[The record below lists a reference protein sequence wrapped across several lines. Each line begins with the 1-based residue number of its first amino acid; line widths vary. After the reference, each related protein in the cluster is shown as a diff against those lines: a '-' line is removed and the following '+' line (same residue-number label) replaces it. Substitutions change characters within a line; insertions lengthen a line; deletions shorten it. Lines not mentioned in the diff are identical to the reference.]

1 MPTHRQATNAL
12 AHLRH
17 LARLDAS
24 GPELIDPV
32 LESLH
37 ALIGF
42 ESSGYFYPGAGGELD
57 VHMEHPTVQ
66 AAVPDHFDPRI
77 LASEARVFR
86 NVLQHSDDIGRHPS
100 GPQSLAQMLR
110 VSPADLH
117 RSDYYNVVMR
127 PAGVADWLSLPL
139 RSPQGQP
146 VGMLFL
152 FRPARSRP
160 FGADELATL
169 ARLQPSLTRALWAG
183 GIDGDGSGDV
193 VREGLLIVTPMGQPL
208 WASPEAEALI
218 AQALGWRWRWRLLG
232 RVAGH
237 APLPHALQLLIQQL
251 RLPGM
256 VAPELSLRNA
266 HGAFHVR
273 ARPLAATHGGGE
285 AVALHITQR
294 VAPGARLL
302 QALREIGLPPRQRE
316 LAYWL
321 ARGLPESRVAA
332 CMGISANTV
341 VYHRRQLYAALGVAN
356 RVELLDCLAEG
367 RAKGTG

>member
-1 MPTHRQATNAL
+1 MPTHRQAINAL

-17 LARLDAS
+17 LARLETS
-24 GPELIDPV
+24 GPELIGPV
-32 LESLH
+32 IESLH

-42 ESSGYFYPGAGGELD
+42 DSSGYFFPGAAGELD
-57 VHMEHPTVQ
+57 VHVEHSTLQ
-66 AAVPDHFDPRI
+66 TTVPDHFDPRI

-86 NVLQHSDDIGRHPS
+86 NVLQHSDDIGRHPV
-100 GPQSLAQMLR
+100 GPQSLDQMLR
-110 VSPADLH
+110 VPASDFL

-127 PAGVADWLSLPL
+127 PAGVRNWLSLPL
-139 RSPQGQP
+139 RTPQGHA

-152 FRPARSRP
+152 FRPVRATP
-160 FGADELATL
+160 FSADELATL
-169 ARLQPSLTRALWAG
+169 ARLQATLSRALWVG
-183 GIDGDGSGDV
+183 GTPANEGNIA
-193 VREGLLIVTPMGQPL
+193 REGLLIVTPTGQPL
-208 WASPEAEALI
+208 WASAEAELLI
-218 AQALGWRWRWRLLG
+218 AQALGWRSRWRLQG
-232 RVAGH
+232 RVVGR

-256 VAPELSLRNA
+256 AVPELSLRNA

-273 ARPLAATHGGGE
+273 ARPLAANTGEGE

-294 VAPGARLL
+294 VAHSTRLL
-302 QALREIGLPPRQRE
+302 QALQDIGLPPRQRE

-332 CMGISANTV
+332 SMGISENTV

-356 RVELLDCLAEG
+356 RADLLKYLGDAQV
-367 RAKGTG
+367 

>member
-1 MPTHRQATNAL
+1 MALHRQATNAL

-24 GPELIDPV
+24 GPELIGSV
-32 LESLH
+32 LESLR

-42 ESSGYFYPGAGGELD
+42 DSSGYFYPGAAGELD

-86 NVLQHSDDIGRHPS
+86 NVLQHPGDIAHHPS
-100 GPQSLAQMLR
+100 GPQTLAQMLR
-110 VSPADLH
+110 VPAAELL

-139 RSPQGQP
+139 RAPQGQV

-160 FGADELATL
+160 FSADELAML
-169 ARLQPSLTRALWAG
+169 ARLQPSLTRALWASG
-183 GIDGDGSGDV
+183 TDAEARGDV
-193 VREGLLIVTPMGQPL
+193 VREGLLIVSPRGQPL
-208 WASPEAEALI
+208 WASPEAEALL
-218 AQALGWRWRWRLLG
+218 AHALGWRWRAHGRSLG
-232 RVAGH
+232 S

-251 RLPGM
+251 ELPG
-256 VAPELSLRNA
+256 APAHNMALRNA
-266 HGAFHVR
+266 HGAFELR
-273 ARPLAATHGGGE
+273 ARRLAACAGHGD

-294 VAPGARLL
+294 LAHSVRLL
-302 QALREIGLPPRQRE
+302 EALAETALPPRQRE

-321 ARGLPESRVAA
+321 ARGFPESLIADH
-332 CMGISANTV
+332 MGISANTV
-341 VYHRRQLYAALGVAN
+341 VYHRRQLYAALGVATRRDLQECLVN
-356 RVELLDCLAEG
+356 R
-367 RAKGTG
+367 

>member
-17 LARLDAS
+17 LARLDSS
-24 GPELIDPV
+24 GPELIGPV

-42 ESSGYFYPGAGGELD
+42 ESSGYFFPGGSGELD
-57 VHMEHPTVQ
+57 VHVEHPNLQ

-86 NVLQHSDDIGRHPS
+86 NVLQHTDDIGRHPS
-100 GPQSLAQMLR
+100 GPQSLVQMLR
-110 VSPADLH
+110 VPTAELQ

-152 FRPARSRP
+152 FRPARSRA
-160 FGADELATL
+160 FGAEELATL
-169 ARLQPSLTRALWAG
+169 ARLQPSLTRALWSG
-183 GIDGDGSGDV
+183 GVVQGDGEA

-256 VAPELSLRNA
+256 AAPELSLRNA

-273 ARPLAATHGGGE
+273 ASPLAATIGGGE

-294 VAPGARLL
+294 VAHSARLL

-332 CMGISANTV
+332 CMGISENTV
-341 VYHRRQLYAALGVAN
+341 VYHRRQLYAALGVAS
-356 RVELLDCLAEG
+356 RGELLECLADG
-367 RAKGTG
+367 RTRGAG